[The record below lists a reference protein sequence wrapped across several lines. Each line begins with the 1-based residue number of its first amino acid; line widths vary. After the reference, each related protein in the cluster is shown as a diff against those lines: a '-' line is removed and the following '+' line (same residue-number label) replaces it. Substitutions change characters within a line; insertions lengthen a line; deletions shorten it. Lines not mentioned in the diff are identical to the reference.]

1 MSDPTQGEVGQSK
14 PGEHEPG
21 QGVPGQGEPSQGGR
35 AQRGRAGQALRCL
48 EDAVARLEAAVDVQ
62 AKRLV
67 EGDDLTSGIYAEAE
81 ALRSLQH
88 LLSDRL
94 DAAIARLKSDMDG

>member
-14 PGEHEPG
+14 PGEHEPS
-21 QGVPGQGEPSQGGR
+21 QGEH
-35 AQRGRAGQALRCL
+35 AQRGRAGQALRRL
-48 EDAVARLEAAVDVQ
+48 EDAVARLEAAADIH

-67 EGDDLTSGIYAEAE
+67 EGGDLTSGIYAEAE

>member
-14 PGEHEPG
+14 LGEHE
-21 QGVPGQGEPSQGGR
+21 PGQGEPSQGEH
-35 AQRGRAGQALRCL
+35 AQRGRAGQALRRL
-48 EDAVARLEAAVDVQ
+48 EDAVARLEAAADVQ

-67 EGDDLTSGIYAEAE
+67 EGGDLTSGIYAEAE

-88 LLSDRL
+88 LLSERL